1 MASVG
6 QILLKLEEMAPT
18 ALKMDFDNVGLL
30 VGDASD
36 DLDAPSYHK
45 EKGFKILLID
55 AQTGEWVEP
64 EDESADRYVYA
75 I

>member
-30 VGDASD
+30 VGDKNKSVNKCLIALDITDDVIKEASD
-36 DLDAPSYHK
+36 IGAHNFRRHK
-45 EKGFKILLID
+45 KRDG
-55 AQTGEWVEP
+55 G
-64 EDESADRYVYA
+64 
-75 I
+75 

>member
-30 VGDASD
+30 VGDKNKSVNTCLIALEITD
-36 DLDAPSYHK
+36 DGIK
-45 EKGFKILLID
+45 
-55 AQTGEWVEP
+55 
-64 EDESADRYVYA
+64 
-75 I
+75 